1 MSGDSANKPGG
12 QFHFNP
18 ETYLQNIRREVPDY
32 DAVQDAIFEGATSG
46 ELERFLDLGAGTGET
61 ALRIL
66 GRYPQAKVVLVEE
79 QERMLPVLNARFKNY
94 SASIAQSDF
103 GDSFPE
109 GPYCAVVSAFA
120 VHHLKGIEKK
130 ALFVRI
136 HAALR
141 EGGRWVFGDV
151 FTPDKE
157 EDRRTPIDI
166 RYDHPSTTRDVCR
179 WLEEAGF
186 SVSVAWQKHDLAV
199 LACIK

>member
-1 MSGDSANKPGG
+1 MASNSANNPSG

-32 DAVQDAIFEGATSG
+32 DTVQDAILEGATS
-46 ELERFLDLGAGTGET
+46 EVLERFLDLGAGTGET

-66 GRYPQAKVVLVEE
+66 DRYPQARVVLVEE
-79 QERMLPVLNARFKNY
+79 QERMLPVLNARFKNFR
-94 SASIAQSDF
+94 ASIAQSNF

-130 ALFVRI
+130 ALFSRI
-136 HAALR
+136 HTALR

-151 FTPDKE
+151 FVPDKE
-157 EDRRTPIDI
+157 EDRRTPIDT
-166 RYDHPSTTRDVCR
+166 RYDHPSTTSDVCQ
-179 WLEEAGF
+179 WLEEVGF
-186 SVSVAWQKHDLAV
+186 TVSIAWQKHDLAV
-199 LACIK
+199 IECVK